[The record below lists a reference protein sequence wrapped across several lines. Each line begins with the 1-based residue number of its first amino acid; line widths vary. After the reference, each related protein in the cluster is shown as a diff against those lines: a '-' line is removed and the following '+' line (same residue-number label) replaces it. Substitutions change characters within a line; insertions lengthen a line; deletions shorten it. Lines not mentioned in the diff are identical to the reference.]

1 MLYTV
6 NILTVNILTKELDN
20 ITSISKSDFLHAL
33 FVLKSLLG
41 TEFGNS
47 GKQNHPT
54 LSMPEYILM
63 KEAEESVNGCADLTM
78 VREYLAVSKAAI
90 SQMLSSLEK
99 RGLIIRK
106 IDSKNRRNLVLI
118 LTEAGKVALQEKSAD
133 VEYRISEIK
142 CAMGESETAQFAELI
157 EKLNDAVRVSS
168 ENGRSL

>member
-1 MLYTV
+1 
-6 NILTVNILTKELDN
+6 
-20 ITSISKSDFLHAL
+20 
-33 FVLKSLLG
+33 
-41 TEFGNS
+41 
-47 GKQNHPT
+47 
-54 LSMPEYILM
+54 MPEYILM

-118 LTEAGKVALQEKSAD
+118 LTEAGKVALQEKRAD
-133 VEYRISEIK
+133 VEYRISEII
-142 CAMGESETAQFAELI
+142 CAMGEPETAQFAELI
-157 EKLNDAVRVSS
+157 EKLNDTVRVSS